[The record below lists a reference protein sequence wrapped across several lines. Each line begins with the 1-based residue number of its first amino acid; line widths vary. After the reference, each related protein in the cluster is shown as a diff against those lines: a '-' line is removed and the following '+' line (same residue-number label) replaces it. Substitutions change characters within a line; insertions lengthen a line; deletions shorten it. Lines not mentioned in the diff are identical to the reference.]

1 MGVTLAR
8 GTDIDDA
15 RAPRAR
21 RRRRHHD
28 PSGTMTPM
36 NESEGY
42 VVYFFPQALEALGD
56 AIKPYLREGPGG
68 EHVLCHE
75 IDTAGALLE
84 MTHRSAVTHDGRT
97 VALELMVP
105 QSMVKMV
112 VSARSE
118 AGFGF
123 SPRVAP
129 ALMASLPPVSA
140 KRAARATAPHASGA
154 AKTGEG
160 HADERRE
167 AHEPAAAKAQATS
180 SRCQSRPSN
189 ASSGRKRRL

>member
-1 MGVTLAR
+1 
-8 GTDIDDA
+8 
-15 RAPRAR
+15 
-21 RRRRHHD
+21 
-28 PSGTMTPM
+28 M
-36 NESEGY
+36 NASEGY

-84 MTHRSAVTHDGRT
+84 MTIEALSNDGRT
-97 VALELMVP
+97 IALELMVP

-129 ALMASLPPVSA
+129 TLMQQLPPVA
-140 KRAARATAPHASGA
+140 GTAPA
-154 AKTGEG
+154 AEEPPQAIQPSAPKTETSPANATTQSDRSKSPEG
-160 HADERRE
+160 
-167 AHEPAAAKAQATS
+167 
-180 SRCQSRPSN
+180 
-189 ASSGRKRRL
+189 

>member
-1 MGVTLAR
+1 
-8 GTDIDDA
+8 
-15 RAPRAR
+15 
-21 RRRRHHD
+21 
-28 PSGTMTPM
+28 M

-42 VVYFFPQALEALGD
+42 AVYFFPQALEALGE

-84 MTHRSAVTHDGRT
+84 MTIQAQSNDGRT

-105 QSMVKMV
+105 QSMVRMV
-112 VSARSE
+112 VSAHSE

-123 SPRVAP
+123 SQRVAP

-140 KRAARATAPHASGA
+140 AA
-154 AKTGEG
+154 
-160 HADERRE
+160 
-167 AHEPAAAKAQATS
+167 PAAQAPTQAVPQAVETPKAESTQL
-180 SRCQSRPSN
+180 PPE
-189 ASSGRKRRL
+189 G

>member
-1 MGVTLAR
+1 
-8 GTDIDDA
+8 
-15 RAPRAR
+15 
-21 RRRRHHD
+21 
-28 PSGTMTPM
+28 M

-42 VVYFFPQALEALGD
+42 VVFFFPQALEALGE

-84 MTHRSAVTHDGRT
+84 MTIEAEANDGRT

-112 VSARSE
+112 VSAHSE

-129 ALMASLPPVSA
+129 GLMASLPPVA
-140 KRAARATAPHASGA
+140 GTAPPAHAPTKAVPQG
-154 AKTGEG
+154 GE
-160 HADERRE
+160 APTKAESKL
-167 AHEPAAAKAQATS
+167 EPE
-180 SRCQSRPSN
+180 
-189 ASSGRKRRL
+189 G